1 MYSTCRCIY
10 MYMYVGKLA
19 CSQMRAAPPSHH
31 LFQFIESLFVG
42 GHLRLEGLVPQE
54 FTVNVLCV
62 AVRVVLRSDVLL
74 AQLIS
79 EPVALL
85 QELLQ
90 LQLVLEPH
98 ECLLREPPVHVLP
111 VTLCVHRQTDR
122 VHIRCDVTSTEHQR
136 THYTA
141 S

>member
-1 MYSTCRCIY
+1 M
-10 MYMYVGKLA
+10 
-19 CSQMRAAPPSHH
+19 
-31 LFQFIESLFVG
+31 
-42 GHLRLEGLVPQE
+42 PQE

-111 VTLCVHRQTDR
+111 VTLCVNRQTDR